1 VATAA
6 LRLSDLGQDAIAGAV
21 TAALLVPQTLAY
33 ALLAGLPPEAG
44 LFAAMLPAF
53 VYALFGTSPALSI
66 GPVAVVSLMTTTT
79 LAPLAAAGSPE
90 YAQDALLLALLAG
103 AMLLGLGLLRLGL
116 LINFLSFPVI
126 SGFAMGAATLIVLS
140 QLPQILGLH
149 YAAAGNA
156 GQQLWRL
163 LQELPHGALPPLA
176 IGLMSIVALLA
187 ARGPLAGWL
196 VGLGLREP
204 YASTVCRT
212 MPLLLILA
220 ASFGVARL
228 PQLLG
233 GLPLVGHLAA
243 GLPALSLPPAA
254 GLQRWRSLLEPAAL
268 IGLVGYLEGI
278 SIAQVLARRH
288 RHQVRAN
295 RELVAIGLA
304 NLLAGLSHGMPVA
317 GSLSRSVVNDAA
329 GARSRFA
336 GVIAAA
342 LVMASS
348 VVLAPVLETLPRA
361 VLAAIIIVAV
371 LRLFDWA
378 GLLRIW
384 RYDRADGT
392 AWIVTALGVLTVGAE
407 TGFIAGLAVSLL
419 LYVWRT
425 AHPHIV
431 EVGNVPGS
439 DLFVESHRSHEL
451 ETWPQLLLVRIDESL
466 FFGNAAA
473 LQSFVMDKLG
483 ARPEVTDV
491 ILICGAVNAIDS
503 SALQMLEDLS
513 ESLQHGGVTIHLAE
527 VKGPVMDR
535 LEGSRLLR
543 MLGRQRVHRSIA
555 AAISA
560 LASPPI

>member
-1 VATAA
+1 MATAA
-6 LRLSDLGQDAIAGAV
+6 SRLSDLGQDAVAGAV

-90 YAQDALLLALLAG
+90 YWQDALLLALLSG

-149 YAAAGNA
+149 YAPAGNA

-176 IGLMSIVALLA
+176 VGLLSIGALLA

-196 VGLGLREP
+196 VGFGLREP

-220 ASFGVARL
+220 ASLGVAQL
-228 PQLLG
+228 PRLLG

-243 GLPALSLPPAA
+243 GLPALSLPAA
-254 GLQRWRSLLEPAAL
+254 GLERWRSLLGPAAL

-288 RHQVRAN
+288 RHQVGAN
-295 RELVAIGLA
+295 RELVATGLA
-304 NLLAGLSHGMPVA
+304 NLVAGLSHGMPVA

-336 GVIAAA
+336 GAVAAA

-348 VVLAPVLETLPRA
+348 VLLAPVLETLPRA
-361 VLAAIIIVAV
+361 VLAAIIVVAV

-378 GLLRIW
+378 GLRRIW
-384 RYDRADGT
+384 RYDRADGA
-392 AWIVTALGVLTVGAE
+392 AWIVTALGVLLVGAE
-407 TGFIAGLAVSLL
+407 TGFVAGLAVSLL

-431 EVGNVPGS
+431 EVGHVPGS

-473 LQSFVMDKLG
+473 VQSFVMDKLD

-491 ILICGAVNAIDS
+491 ILICGAVNTIDS

-513 ESLQHGGVTIHLAE
+513 ESLQQAGVTVHLAE

-543 MLGRQRVHRSIA
+543 MLGRSRVHRSIA

>member
-1 VATAA
+1 MARAA
-6 LRLSDLGQDAIAGAV
+6 LRLSELGQDAVAGAV

-53 VYALFGTSPALSI
+53 AYALFGTSPALSI
-66 GPVAVVSLMTTTT
+66 GPVAVVSLMTATT
-79 LAPLAAAGSPE
+79 LSPLAAAGSPE
-90 YAQDALLLALLAG
+90 YWQDALVLALLSG

-156 GQQLWRL
+156 GGQAWRL
-163 LQELPHGALPPLA
+163 LLELHHGSLAPLA
-176 IGLMSIVALLA
+176 MGLAAIGVLLA

-196 VGLGLREP
+196 NGIGLREP
-204 YASTVCRT
+204 YAGTVCRT

-220 ASFGVARL
+220 ASFCVARL

-233 GLPLVGHLAA
+233 NLPLVGHLAA
-243 GLPALSLPPAA
+243 GLPPLGLPP
-254 GLQRWRSLLEPAAL
+254 GGVERWRSLLGPAAL

-288 RHQVRAN
+288 RHEVKAN

-304 NLLAGLSHGMPVA
+304 NLCAALSHGMPVA

-329 GARSRFA
+329 GARSRIA
-336 GVIAAA
+336 GAVAAT

-348 VVLAPVLETLPRA
+348 VLLAPVLETLPRA

-371 LRLFDWA
+371 LRLFDWR

-384 RYDRADGT
+384 RYDRADGA
-392 AWIVTALGVLTVGAE
+392 AWIVTALGVLTAGAE

-419 LYVWRT
+419 LYIWRT
-425 AHPHIV
+425 ANPHIV
-431 EVGNVPGS
+431 EVGHVPGS
-439 DLFVESHRSHEL
+439 ELFVESHRSHEL

-473 LQSFVMDKLG
+473 LQGFVMDKLG
-483 ARPEVTDV
+483 ARPEVSDV
-491 ILICGAVNAIDS
+491 ILICGAVNAIDA
-503 SALQMLEDLS
+503 SALQMLEDLA
-513 ESLQHGGVTIHLAE
+513 EALQHGGVSIHLAE
-527 VKGPVMDR
+527 LKGPVMDR
-535 LEGSRLLR
+535 LEGSRLLG
-543 MLGRQRVHRSIA
+543 MLGRQRLHHSIA

>member
-1 VATAA
+1 MAAAA
-6 LRLSDLGQDAIAGAV
+6 LRLSDLGQDAVAGAV

-53 VYALFGTSPALSI
+53 AYALFGTSPALSI
-66 GPVAVVSLMTTTT
+66 GPVAVVSLMTATA

-90 YAQDALLLALLAG
+90 YWQDALLLALLSG

-149 YAAAGNA
+149 YSAAGNA
-156 GQQLWRL
+156 GEQLWKL
-163 LQELPHGALPPLA
+163 LLALPHGGLPTLVVGLA
-176 IGLMSIVALLA
+176 SIGVLLA
-187 ARGPLAGWL
+187 ARGPLALWL

-220 ASFGVARL
+220 ASFCVARV
-228 PQLLG
+228 P
-233 GLPLVGHLAA
+233 GLADRVQLVGHLAA
-243 GLPALSLPPAA
+243 GLPPLSALPLDP
-254 GLQRWRSLLEPAAL
+254 QRWRALLGPAAV

-288 RHQVRAN
+288 RHEVKAN

-304 NLLAGLSHGMPVA
+304 NLCAALSQGMPVA

-329 GARSRFA
+329 GARSRLA
-336 GVIAAA
+336 GAVAAA

-348 VVLAPVLETLPRA
+348 VLLAPVLETLPRA

-371 LRLFDWA
+371 LRLFDFH

-384 RYDRADGT
+384 RYDRADGA
-392 AWIVTALGVLTVGAE
+392 AWIVTALGVLTAGAE
-407 TGFIAGLAVSLL
+407 AGFVAGLAVSLL
-419 LYVWRT
+419 LYIWRT
-425 AHPHIV
+425 ANPHIV
-431 EVGNVPGS
+431 EVGHVPDS
-439 DLFVESHRSHEL
+439 DLFVESHRYHEL

-473 LQSFVMDKLG
+473 LQGFVMDKLG
-483 ARPEVTDV
+483 ARPEVSDV
-491 ILICGAVNAIDS
+491 ILICGAVNTIDA

-513 ESLQHGGVTIHLAE
+513 ESLRHGGVTIHLAE

-535 LEGSRLLR
+535 LEGSRLLA
-543 MLGRQRVHRSIA
+543 MLGRQRLHHTIA